1 MRMEGA
7 RRIALTALLMVAGG
21 CTRSA
26 DAVAQEAA
34 DIAEMQAVRAASM
47 ELDAALDALE
57 ARLHSGRGA
66 VRLWAEL
73 AERRQGISEIACENA
88 VMHSES
94 MAAIERRERERAAK
108 LRRSRVA
115 QARHK
120 VASDAAV
127 GGYEY
132 KSKSSVTERANTAS
146 P

>member
-7 RRIALTALLMVAGG
+7 RRIAVTALLMVSAG
-21 CTRSA
+21 CTKSA
-26 DAVAQEAA
+26 DVVAQEAA

-57 ARLHSGRGA
+57 ARLHNGRA
-66 VRLWAEL
+66 LVRLWAEL
-73 AERRQGISEIACENA
+73 AERHQGISQIACANA
-88 VMHSES
+88 AMHSES

-132 KSKSSVTERANTAS
+132 KSTSSATGRASTVS